1 MRSSLSARSKV
12 SVASIGGTGRLPP
25 HLLATPATGQTF
37 SRRRSMCSL
46 ALDDTRPKPLRE
58 TRARGWRMSMAPVAE
73 GILATLFLESAPAS
87 EGLGHFAPFSPSGIA
102 STTLWKS
109 CQAASVLAGSAAK
122 TYHSSLTSL
131 CLGLSAFLFVGS
143 SSCWQPRRSASAR
156 RDHAVWATR
165 MQNSQERGSLM
176 GLA

>member
-1 MRSSLSARSKV
+1 MLVPLCSSLSARSKV

-73 GILATLFLESAPAS
+73 GIFATPSLESTSAFERLDHLAPS
-87 EGLGHFAPFSPSGIA
+87 SPSGTV
-102 STTLWKS
+102 STTPWKS
-109 CQAASVLAGSAAK
+109 CQAASVLADI
-122 TYHSSLTSL
+122 
-131 CLGLSAFLFVGS
+131 CREDVS
-143 SSCWQPRRSASAR
+143 SSTDLALLGMKCILVCRLVTMLAASEICKRAARPR
-156 RDHAVWATR
+156 
-165 MQNSQERGSLM
+165 SL
-176 GLA
+176 GNIDDVKR